1 MGNKKVAN
9 QCRQLVCKGFASGQ
23 SLHTNNHKQ
32 SPKKDLLSMGFGVLP
47 QEDYKKHDYVS
58 YRGNC

>member
-1 MGNKKVAN
+1 MQG
-9 QCRQLVCKGFASGQ
+9 VCQWQ
-23 SLHTNNHKQ
+23 SLHTNNRKQ